1 MAIITT
7 KKAYIAIFLMGVIVV
22 IAGISVYSITQ
33 SDTSQ
38 TPTTIFKELT
48 EADEEIVKENIR
60 SNIEQQKRMET
71 ERVEKKRPSYA
82 DNMPIENN
90 SKGEKPG
97 HTYEAPA
104 PIVTK
109 ADASDTVTS
118 DLQSQSDEIQA
129 NMADIEHLHK
139 QFAPKGVDWSN
150 AKSIEINS
158 QDDLKKVLA
167 ELKASG
173 KLTDKNIIQIKKSVD
188 VGDGKWVEVEIDDK

>member
-60 SNIEQQKRMET
+60 SNLEQQKRKST
-71 ERVEKKRPSYA
+71 EKVEKKRPSYA
-82 DNMPIENN
+82 DNMLIENN

-139 QFAPKGVDWSN
+139 QFAPKGVDWGNTETIKITS
-150 AKSIEINS
+150 K
-158 QDDLKKVLA
+158 DDLKKVIA

-173 KLTDKNIIQIKKSVD
+173 DPKYEVMIKFLKD
-188 VGDGKWVEVEIDDK
+188 ADINGATEINVEFVK